1 MTSPTIR
8 LLHVEDDRIQRAVI
22 ARHLS
27 KMEDFQF
34 ATQFATTE
42 DEAVT
47 VFLRDDFDLVILDYS
62 SERRERIELPAA
74 AAARRC
80 DGAGRR
86 GFRRGDRGDR
96 LAID

>member
-47 VFLRDDFDLVILDYS
+47 VFLRDDFDLVILDYHL
-62 SERRERIELPAA
+62 SEGNGLSCLRRL
-74 AAARRC
+74 RRRR
-80 DGAGRR
+80 DGSGRR